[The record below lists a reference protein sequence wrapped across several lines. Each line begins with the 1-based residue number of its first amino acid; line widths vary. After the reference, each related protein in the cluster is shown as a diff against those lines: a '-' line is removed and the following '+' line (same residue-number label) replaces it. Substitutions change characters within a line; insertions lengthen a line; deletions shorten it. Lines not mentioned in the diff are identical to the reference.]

1 MLNKLVTPEVLQVTS
16 NNFRKQ
22 WLTVVI
28 LVKHNNL
35 LQYSKNDS
43 APTDAALCETPAH
56 GPDQIRGTVAPRPAS
71 HPFSR
76 VPEME
81 LEPRPA

>member
-1 MLNKLVTPEVLQVTS
+1 MMLNKLVTPEVLQVTS

-56 GPDQIRGTVAPRPAS
+56 GPVGPDQIRDTIAPGHCSLGTVFP
-71 HPFSR
+71 
-76 VPEME
+76 V
-81 LEPRPA
+81 